1 MEWIWNNSNTIGLEE
16 IKSKHYKYNKE
27 LVEKLRIVFV
37 DISDPKSD
45 IKVIRALTQALVPI
59 SFGVSRAHYTHTLLN
74 INDKQIEFPHF
85 FD

>member
-1 MEWIWNNSNTIGLEE
+1 M
-16 IKSKHYKYNKE
+16 
-27 LVEKLRIVFV
+27 